1 MRSDTR
7 GSDDENL
14 LGFLLAFGIGAIC
27 RFAKIPSPAPNAILG
42 SLLVVSMSFGYVTAG
57 HYPHRTKNTVSSLP
71 APPEAVVA
79 KVEIPTDAHSHQ
91 SAHYTVTHH

>member
-1 MRSDTR
+1 MKI
-7 GSDDENL
+7 L

-57 HYPHRTKNTVSSLP
+57 HYPHRTKNTISSLL
-71 APPEAVVA
+71 ATSKAIVA
-79 KVEIPTDAHSHQ
+79 KVEISTGAHSHQ
-91 SAHYTVTHH
+91 SAQYTITHR